1 MSKEEI
7 LHPEQPEQIAENIE
21 QMEVQIDDGLL
32 LARKRLIERTKRV
45 NGELV
50 LERDGEV
57 VHIKA
62 EELE

>member
-7 LHPEQPEQIAENIE
+7 LQPEQIAENIE